1 MLNIWLLILVITAQ
15 CVAIG
20 AVIDY
25 YWGKAEKK
33 YKKKAKEMKDLLSK
47 AAQELNGVDDELV
60 NQIQTVI
67 EKKEK

>member
-1 MLNIWLLILVITAQ
+1 MYILIGIFIAITCA
-15 CVAIG
+15 AEG

-33 YKKKAKEMKDLLSK
+33 HKKKTNEMKELLSK

-60 NQIQTVI
+60 NQIQTGI